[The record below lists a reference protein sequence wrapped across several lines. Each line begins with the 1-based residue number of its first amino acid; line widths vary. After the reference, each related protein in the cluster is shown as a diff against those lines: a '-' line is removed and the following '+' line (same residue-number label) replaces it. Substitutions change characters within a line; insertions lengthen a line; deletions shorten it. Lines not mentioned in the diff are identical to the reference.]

1 MRVPMIVRMLGTAV
15 KSWWADNV
23 PRLGASLAYYT
34 LFSLA
39 PILVIAIAIAGLVFG
54 EEAVRGQIVTQID
67 QLVGHDGAVAVQG
80 LVEGASRRETGGI
93 VATIIGS
100 ITFLIAATGAF
111 LELQAALNTIW
122 RVKPKPGVNVE
133 AFLLDRLRSFGL
145 VVAMGFLLLVSL
157 AVSAA
162 LSALGAWVSRSAPG
176 WPLVWQVVN
185 VLVSLS
191 VITAVFAMVYR
202 FLPDVKLRWRDVW
215 MGAFVTALLFSA
227 GKQLIGL
234 YLGQS
239 STASSYGAAGSAV
252 VLLLWVYY
260 SAQVILL
267 GAEFTRVY
275 TRRNRSAP
283 KPEVYAE
290 KEKGGTAVGR

>member
-1 MRVPMIVRMLGTAV
+1 MRVPMIVRMLGTAL
-15 KSWWADNV
+15 KSWWADDV

-39 PILVIAIAIAGLVFG
+39 PILVIAIAIAGFVFG
-54 EEAVRGQIVTQID
+54 EEAVRGQIVSQID
-67 QLVGHDGAVAVQG
+67 QLVGHDGAEAVQG

-93 VATIIGS
+93 IATIVGS
-100 ITFLIAATGAF
+100 VTFLIAATGAF

-122 RVKPKPGVNVE
+122 RVKPTPGVNVE
-133 AFLLDRLRSFGL
+133 AFLLARLRSFGL

-162 LSALGAWVSRSAPG
+162 LSALGGWISRSAPG
-176 WPLVWQVVN
+176 WPVIWQVVN
-185 VLVSLS
+185 VIVSLT

-215 MGAFVTALLFSA
+215 TGAFVTALLFSA

-239 STASSYGAAGSAV
+239 STASSYGAAGSV
-252 VLLLWVYY
+252 VILLLWVYY

-283 KPEVYAE
+283 RPEVFAE
-290 KEKGGTAVGR
+290 KEKGGKSAGK